1 MAVPLPE
8 KEARR
13 GKTGGKRTLAEEP
26 MKAVAAALILSGFIW
41 LAGPAAAF
49 NSAEVAAEAQ
59 AGFVQILDLWRNEQ
73 YAALYARLDHPADR
87 GWDYF
92 ASRIVYAARV
102 PACCWE
108 QLQDVQSTVL
118 NADQVVIHAR
128 VGFEVEGVGTR
139 FVSRDFRLHRSDGV
153 WKLPMDDVLALSDYN
168 YQRIPREIYE
178 RQP

>member
-1 MAVPLPE
+1 M
-8 KEARR
+8 R
-13 GKTGGKRTLAEEP
+13 
-26 MKAVAAALILSGFIW
+26 AVAAALILVGI
-41 LAGPAAAF
+41 LYAAGPEAAY
-49 NSAEVAAEAQ
+49 NSAQVAAEAQ
-59 AGFVQILDLWRNEQ
+59 AGFTEILALWRNEQ

-108 QLQDVQSTVL
+108 QLQDVKVTVL
-118 NADQVVIHAR
+118 SADRVVINAR

-139 FVSRDFRLHRSDGV
+139 FVTRDFRLRRSDGV
-153 WKLPMDDVLALSDYN
+153 WKLPLDDVLALSEYS